1 MMSPAEQEKL
11 FGVLRIAHQKWS
23 PRFCSG
29 YVHGAQDEQFRTK
42 PKRDQL
48 LMAEALDDYG
58 LGYLMGFAMRRGPD
72 AEIEPWFGLIG
83 LLVEDARGEAQGS

>member
-1 MMSPAEQEKL
+1 
-11 FGVLRIAHQKWS
+11 
-23 PRFCSG
+23 
-29 YVHGAQDEQFRTK
+29 
-42 PKRDQL
+42 
-48 LMAEALDDYG
+48 MAEALDDYG